1 MTNSKK
7 EVWAQAAESLEG
19 IRDQIEEL
27 LAEAEMVLDESDCGI
42 VARRAKAYWMQHI
55 ADALGTEDRFAMC
68 TMSDTIREL
77 TNGESR

>member
-1 MTNSKK
+1 MTNQSR
-7 EVWAQAAESLEG
+7 EARAQAAERLEE

-27 LAEAEMVLDESDCGI
+27 LAEAEMALDESDGGI

-55 ADALGTEDRFAMC
+55 ADALGTEGKFAMC

-77 TNGESR
+77 TSSEND